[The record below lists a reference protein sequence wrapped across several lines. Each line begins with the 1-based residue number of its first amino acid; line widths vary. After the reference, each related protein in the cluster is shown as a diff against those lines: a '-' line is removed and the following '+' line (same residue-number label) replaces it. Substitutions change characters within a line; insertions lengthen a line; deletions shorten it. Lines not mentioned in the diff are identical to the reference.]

1 MEVIMSKTKNFSAE
15 EKVTILR
22 EHLDNKSAISD
33 LSEKYG
39 LNPNVIYLWK
49 KQLFENA
56 SVLFERKSNNQV
68 RESSQDKQR
77 IQELE
82 VTLSGRETLISELV
96 TELVSIK
103 KKQIGEASASN
114 GSNRKSGIK

>member
-15 EKVTILR
+15 EKVRILR
-22 EHLDNKSAISD
+22 EHLDNKSSISD

-56 SVLFERKSNNQV
+56 SVLFERKSNSHD
-68 RESSQDKQR
+68 RESSKDKQK

-82 VTLSGRETLISELV
+82 STLKE
-96 TELVSIK
+96 
-103 KKQIGEASASN
+103 
-114 GSNRKSGIK
+114 